1 MWHLNIFETKSQKE
15 LKITQIGSKFEL
27 RELENSQKE
36 VTVLEQSTVFLAE
49 LDALALARWQFGL
62 TTIYHFLFVPLTIGM
77 VFFVAGFQTAWF
89 RTGDEKY
96 LKLTK
101 FFGKIFLINFAMGV
115 VTGIVQEFQFGMNWS
130 DYSRFVGDV
139 FGAPLAMEGL
149 LAFFFEATFI
159 GLWIFGWD
167 KLPKAIH
174 LATIWATAIGIS
186 LSAYFILAAN
196 AFMQNPVGFEINAE
210 KGRAELTDIVAVLT
224 NWVAVTQ
231 FPHTITASLMF
242 ASALIIAVA
251 AFHLKRNQFVDEMRP
266 ALKVGLWGSVFSSGL
281 TVLNGDSLGIAM
293 VNTQPMKMAAAEA
306 LYDTTT
312 EASFSIFTIG
322 SLDGTQELFSVR
334 IPYLLSFL
342 STHTLNGEVE
352 GINNL
357 QGQYELLYGAG
368 DYTPVIWITYWAFR
382 LMIGMGLLSTLVAL
396 VGLWL
401 SRKHVLEAPK
411 WFFNAAIW
419 AAPLPLIA
427 MSIGWIFTEMGRQ
440 PWLVFGLMKT
450 ADGVSPGVTAIEVLV
465 SLIGF
470 TLVYGVLAVVEFKI
484 LLAAIKQGPVS
495 EPEKQDHQMAVAY

>member
-1 MWHLNIFETKSQKE
+1 MIFETE
-15 LKITQIGSKFEL
+15 GNKFVL
-27 RELENSQKE
+27 RALEKPLRKRTS
-36 VTVLEQSTVFLAE
+36 VLLEPQVFLVE
-49 LDALALARWQFGL
+49 LDALSLARWQFGL

-77 VFFVAGFQTAWF
+77 VWMVAILQTMWV
-89 RTGDEKY
+89 RTKQEKY
-96 LKLTK
+96 LRLTK

-167 KLPKAIH
+167 KLSRGLH
-174 LATIWATAIGIS
+174 LATIWMTALGVS

-196 AFMQNPVGFEINAE
+196 AFMQNPVGFAINEE
-210 KGRAELTDIVAVLT
+210 KGRAELTDIGAVLT
-224 NWVAVTQ
+224 NWVAITQ

-242 ASALIIAVA
+242 AAAVMIAVSA
-251 AFHLKRNQFVDEMRP
+251 YHLKRRQFVDEMRTS
-266 ALKVGLWGSVFSSGL
+266 LKFGLWTSLVASAA
-281 TVLNGDSLGIAM
+281 TVINGDQLGIAM

-306 LYDTTT
+306 LYNTTT

-342 STHTLNGEVE
+342 STHTLDGEVE
-352 GINNL
+352 GINDL
-357 QGQYELLYGAG
+357 QAQYELLYGPG
-368 DYTPVIWITYWAFR
+368 DYAPTIWITYWAFR
-382 LMIGMGLLSTLVAL
+382 LMIGMGLLSTLVAAI
-396 VGLWL
+396 GLWL

-411 WFFNAAIW
+411 WFWNAAIW
-419 AAPLPLIA
+419 AAPLPLVA

-440 PWLVFGLMKT
+440 PWLVFSLMKT
-450 ADGVSPGVTAIEVLV
+450 EAGVSPGVTGLEVLV

-470 TLVYGVLAVVEFKI
+470 TLIYGILAVVEFKI
-484 LLAAIKQGPVS
+484 LLKTIQAGPVES
-495 EPEKQDHQMAVAY
+495 AVESDDEQKMAVAY